1 MTIPMYS
8 CTKAPACG
16 GLKKATVH
24 CARQYSSTSKS
35 PPPPPV
41 NGKHG
46 ARADDPQTQ
55 RDLFVNVLNAN
66 ATRRDAKQYLSRFK
80 QPEKSNAEPKP
91 DLYALLE
98 ERNARHRKDQ
108 DRLDRLGVN
117 LGGLYA
123 PARAIANSPRFTQQD
138 EVRKQSIS
146 APVQQQEIHVALACL
161 RAPED
166 IDDATIDGL
175 ARTLAQLVRLDM
187 RIVLVLDTNGHGP
200 INPGDVR
207 ALRKL
212 LAQQADRLCDAIDRH
227 NAEGGRSVPNALEVT
242 DNDGDIH
249 VTLPDLLMDPLRR
262 GMIPIVPTMA
272 YTGAGQVVPVS
283 VLDIMTG
290 LTRHIIGTDKHSQT
304 SKASEDEHVQLDRI
318 ILLDSVGGIPS
329 KDRGDGAHVFI
340 NLEQE
345 FDDIAE
351 ELSEYAAESK
361 ENPDSQIGPWV
372 FRQHQKNMFAV
383 RKCLELLPPSSSAL
397 IVSPSEAASASRSA
411 ASLQAT
417 PISTGTRRQR
427 NPLIHNLLT
436 NKPLIS
442 SSLPTARLTTSPDD
456 QSAHLNVATVLR
468 RGMPLKVIPAARR
481 GQGWQRPKNGFTTLS
496 LEDDPRVDLRRLVHL
511 IEDSFRRKLNVKHYL
526 NRVQNRIAGVI
537 VAGDYEGGAIL
548 TWEMPPGVN
557 DPNRLVPYL
566 DKFAVLQTS
575 QGSSGVADIVFQAMV
590 RSCFPDGVCWR
601 SRKDNPVN
609 KWYLERAT
617 GTWKIPNSNWTMFW
631 TGDDVVEGEQK
642 WSDYVGVCSHIA
654 ASWAD
659 DGKKP
664 D

>member
-1 MTIPMYS
+1 MYS
-8 CTKAPACG
+8 CGKATAYG
-16 GLKKATVH
+16 GLKKATVNA
-24 CARQYSSTSKS
+24 ARQYSSHQS
-35 PPPPPV
+35 PPPPPPVV
-41 NGKHG
+41 NGKHSG
-46 ARADDPQTQ
+46 RTEDPQTQ

-80 QPEKSNAEPKP
+80 QPKKGKAEPKP

-98 ERNARHRKDQ
+98 ERNARHRRDQ

-123 PARAIANSPRFTQQD
+123 PARSIANSPRFSQAD
-138 EVRKQSIS
+138 ETREQPIP
-146 APVQQQEIHVALACL
+146 AQPQPQELHVALACL

-166 IDDATIDGL
+166 IDDTTIDGL

-187 RIVLVLDTNGHGP
+187 RIVLVLDTNGHDP
-200 INPGDVR
+200 NKPDDVR

-227 NAEGGRSVPNALEVT
+227 NAEGGRSVPNALEVA
-242 DNDGDIH
+242 DEDGEIH
-249 VTLPDLLMDPLRR
+249 VTLSNLLMDPLRR

-272 YTGAGQVVPVS
+272 YTGNGQVVPVS

-290 LTRHIIGTDKHSQT
+290 LTKHITRSDRHGQPTAKQENEVT
-304 SKASEDEHVQLDRI
+304 MLDRI

-351 ELSEYAAESK
+351 ELSEYAADAN
-361 ENPDSQIGPWV
+361 ENPDSPIGPAA
-372 FRQHQKNMFAV
+372 FRQHQKNMFTV

-397 IVSPSEAASASRSA
+397 IVSPTEAASASRSG
-411 ASLQAT
+411 ASKQVT
-417 PISTGTRRQR
+417 PLSTGTRRQK

-442 SSLPTARLTTSPDD
+442 SSLPTARLTTSPEDEMANL
-456 QSAHLNVATVLR
+456 SVATVLR

-481 GQGWQRPKNGFTTLS
+481 GQGWQRPKNGYTSLS
-496 LEDDPRVDLRRLVHL
+496 LEDDPRVDLKRLVYL

-526 NRVQNRIAGVI
+526 NRIQNRVAGII

-557 DPNRLVPYL
+557 DPTRLVPYL

-590 RSCFPDGVCWR
+590 RSCFPEGVCWR

-609 KWYLERAT
+609 KWYLERAS

-631 TGDDVVEGEQK
+631 TGDDVAEGEQK
-642 WSDYVGVCSHIA
+642 WSDYVGVCSNIA